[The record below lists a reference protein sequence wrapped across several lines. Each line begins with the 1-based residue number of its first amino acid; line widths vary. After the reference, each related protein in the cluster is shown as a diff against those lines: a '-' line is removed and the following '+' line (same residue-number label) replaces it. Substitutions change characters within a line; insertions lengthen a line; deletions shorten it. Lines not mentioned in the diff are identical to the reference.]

1 MTISFILNGED
12 VSIEV
17 DAGLRLVD
25 ILRDHFYLTGTRISC
40 NTGNCGS
47 CSVIFN
53 GEMMKSCLIPAFKVK
68 NSEVIT
74 IEGISQT
81 DEYRDYSPE
90 IIEKELINC
99 GICNS
104 GKVLAAET
112 LLSKNQRPSKKEI
125 LGAFQGIRCRCTS
138 PEKLVNGIMALI
150 EERRRRLH
158 VH

>member
-1 MTISFILNGED
+1 MTIDFILNGED
-12 VSIEV
+12 VSIDV
-17 DAGLRLVD
+17 DAGIRLVD
-25 ILRDHFYLTGTRISC
+25 ILREHFSLTGTKTSC

-53 GEMMKSCLIPAFKVK
+53 GEMMKSCLIPAFKVQ

-81 DEYRDYSPE
+81 DEYRDYSPDF
-90 IIEKELINC
+90 IEKELVNC
-99 GICNS
+99 GICSS
-104 GKVLAAET
+104 GKILAAET
-112 LLSKNQRPSKKEI
+112 LLSKNQRPSREEI

-138 PEKLVNGIMALI
+138 PPNLVRGIMAVI